1 MITMPSIELSD
12 DILQSLSIVL
22 KQLQKT
28 LPKIEHETDFSASA
42 FKWRNQHLIAIES
55 PKAFYLDHLKGIER
69 QKNKI
74 VQNTQQFLKGFPA
87 NDVLLTGARGTGKSS
102 IVRALLTEYQNE
114 GLRLIEI
121 ERDDL
126 ADLAQIKR
134 LIQNR
139 PEKFIIYCDDLA
151 FNAEDENYRSLKSVL
166 DGSLESGHQNFL
178 IYATSNRRHLL
189 PEFMQENIP
198 TLKVDVPQ
206 YQELH
211 PQEAVEEK
219 ISLSDRFGLWL
230 SFYSMDQNT
239 YLEIVQH
246 YLEQEKLVFNDEVK
260 AESLRWCQLRGQRS
274 GRSAYQFSKHW
285 IGTQQLLVVNQGQ

>member
-285 IGTQQLLVVNQGQ
+285 IGTQQLLMVNQGQ